1 LGETTTGAT
10 DPVRAAAIAASR
22 RSGRHSWRST
32 PLVRANSSHTP
43 SWGKRHSG
51 HDDCCSWERVTCNNV
66 TRRVS
71 HLHLHSVYYNFFG
84 PGAWS
89 LNTTIFAAFPELQFL
104 DLSYNMPIP
113 LSFDGT
119 YNALYSLAF
128 AYRCSRRLLVCSRSD
143 ESAASRTQ
151 SRCA

>member
-1 LGETTTGAT
+1 MASSWGRQQLVLLILCVLQPLLL
-10 DPVRAAAIAASR
+10 PVSRSCFPEERAALMEIHAS
-22 RSGRHSWRST
+22 
-32 PLVRANSSHTP
+32 LVRANSSHTP

-119 YNALYSLAF
+119 YIALYSSICISVQPPVVGLQPQ
-128 AYRCSRRLLVCSRSD
+128 R
-143 ESAASRTQ
+143 
-151 SRCA
+151 